1 MTDAL
6 NPAPLEP
13 ATQAWVDALNAANV
27 GKPAL
32 YELSPRDAREVLR
45 SVQNSVPVD
54 LLPAEVDDVEIDGGA
69 AGKVSLRVVKPLR
82 DGDRARPIVL
92 HTHGGGWILGDKD
105 THDRLVRELANG
117 VDAVV
122 VFVDYTPAPEAQYP
136 HQIQQAYAALT
147 WAAAH
152 GPQIGGDP
160 NRIAV
165 FGDSVGGN
173 MAAALTMMTRDRE
186 GPPIAAQVLAYPV
199 TDADFDTLSYRQYAD
214 GPWLTRRA
222 MMWFWDAYLP
232 DVSRREEP
240 TAAPLRAMVEQ
251 LADLPTALIITDG
264 DVLRDEGEAY
274 ADKLAQAG
282 VPVVQV
288 RYGGTLHDFL
298 LLNPIAQTPPALG
311 AMAQV
316 IAFLRNRLM

>member
-6 NPAPLEP
+6 APAPLEP
-13 ATQAWVDALNAANV
+13 ATQAWVDALSAAGV
-27 GKPAL
+27 GQPAL

-45 SVQNSVPVD
+45 SVQSSVRAD
-54 LLPAEVDDVEIDGGA
+54 LLPADVDDVEIDGGA
-69 AGKVSLRVVKPLR
+69 VGKVSLRVVKPLGG
-82 DGDRARPIVL
+82 DDRARPIVL

-117 VDAVV
+117 IDAVV
-122 VFVDYTPAPEAQYP
+122 VFVDYTPAPEARYP
-136 HQIQQAYAALT
+136 TQIQQAYAALT

-152 GPQIGGDP
+152 AAQIGGDP
-160 NRIAV
+160 SRIAV

-186 GPPIAAQVLAYPV
+186 GPALAAQALVYPV
-199 TDADFDTLSYRQYAD
+199 TDADFDTVSYRQYAD

-232 DVSRREEP
+232 DVSRRHEP
-240 TAAPLRAMVEQ
+240 TASPLRATVEQ
-251 LADLPTALIITDG
+251 LADLPPALVITDG

-274 ADKLAQAG
+274 ADKLAKAG
-282 VPVVQV
+282 TPVVQV

-298 LLNPIAQTPPALG
+298 LLNPIAKTPPAR
-311 AMAQV
+311 AATAQA
-316 IAFLRNRLM
+316 IAFLRNRLV